1 MPATCAPTVSLS
13 LGPLSPLTLSAFE
26 SHGILTMR
34 ALHLQIYYKLP
45 NHDNID
51 KLNPALPSPKQ
62 KEGPRLEWEEKV
74 KA

>member
-1 MPATCAPTVSLS
+1 
-13 LGPLSPLTLSAFE
+13 
-26 SHGILTMR
+26 MR

-62 KEGPRLEWEEKV
+62 KERPRREWGGESEGVNKV
-74 KA
+74 SARRGYVKWRQV